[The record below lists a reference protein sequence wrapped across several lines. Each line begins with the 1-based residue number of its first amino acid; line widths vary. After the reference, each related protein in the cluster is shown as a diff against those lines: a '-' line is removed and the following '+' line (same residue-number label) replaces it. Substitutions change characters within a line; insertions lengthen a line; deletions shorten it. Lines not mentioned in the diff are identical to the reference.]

1 MPLFSYKALDTKGK
15 VVEDTVQASSKKDA
29 ATILSANNL
38 KVLKLENLESGLGS
52 LFAGGIS
59 VSEKANF
66 CRFMAI
72 MLRAGLPLPEAL
84 EIIRRESSNKKMQK
98 ILADISFQTRKGRN
112 LSSVLAQY
120 KNDFDPVFLTMVTA
134 GEHSGTLEK
143 SFEYLAKQL
152 LSSYEFTQKVKGS
165 LMYPAVI
172 IAAMVG
178 EALLMLLFV
187 LPKLSTVFLSLN
199 IALPLATR
207 LILDFGR
214 FVGENTLLT
223 LGVFFGGIILILF
236 SFVYSKTKRAIYTA
250 LTHVPLVK
258 KMVVEIDVARFAR
271 TLSILLKSGVPIIET
286 LDVAADALTQPKWRE
301 EAKDFSARVARGKA
315 LSEVL
320 MEKKDMFPVILA
332 QAVRTGEESG
342 SLDVVLED
350 LADFYEKEV
359 DYSLKRITSLLEPI
373 LMLLI
378 GIAVGVMVVLMV
390 TPIYSIVGGL
400 DSAL

>member
-187 LPKLSTVFLSLN
+187 LQKLSTVFLSLN

-342 SLDVVLED
+342 SLDIVLED

-359 DYSLKRITSLLEPI
+359 DYSLKRIPSLLEPV
-373 LMLLI
+373 LMLMI
-378 GIAVGVMVVLMV
+378 GVAVGVMVILIV
-390 TPIYSIVGGL
+390 TPIYSIVGGI
-400 DSAL
+400 DKAL